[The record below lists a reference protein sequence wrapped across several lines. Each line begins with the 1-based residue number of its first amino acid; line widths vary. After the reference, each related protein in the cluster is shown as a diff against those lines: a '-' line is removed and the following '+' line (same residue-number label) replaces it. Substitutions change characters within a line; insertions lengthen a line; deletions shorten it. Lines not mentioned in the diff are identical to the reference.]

1 MHVSAASGGR
11 TPGAARP
18 CRSDLG
24 ALTRH
29 ATRRAIVLVLAVL
42 ALPLVVEAVRHGG
55 DEMAPGTVIG
65 GIDVGGLRRDVARAA
80 VERHA
85 RRVQDRGVSIWLRD
99 RRQTVIRAT
108 GRSLASRPL
117 IDSAFREAGDRGTLR
132 GVLDRFGIHG
142 DRRVPLHYA
151 FSDRRVE
158 ALQARVQRVAGRPPR
173 AASVVVD
180 GTGLRVVAGRAGF
193 GFDPQAFR
201 DELATMPAS
210 IELDSRRLPPPIGVA
225 AARAARDEARALI
238 ARPPVLTWQGRRWAV
253 PAARVR
259 SSLVFV
265 PRRDVLVVGLDPDGL
280 HAAVAK
286 AFPGAE
292 RERRDA
298 RFQVVGRRVRVVPD
312 RPGTT
317 IDMAKLADEAARAPG
332 GTVAVT
338 TRPAPA
344 SVTAAQ
350 LRALGIREVVAEY
363 TTEYACC
370 EPRTTNI
377 ARAAALL
384 DGTVIPAGGT
394 FSMNATVGERTIA
407 RGFVAA
413 PEIAGGE
420 FVEGVGGGTS
430 QVATTLYNAAFFAG
444 LELVRHTP
452 HGVYISR
459 YPMGREATISWG
471 GPELIFR
478 NDWPAAIYLRVRTT
492 PTSVTVQMFSRL
504 LGRRVET
511 STGEPTGQVEPKEV
525 RRFDPSLEPGT
536 EVVDQSQGGAG
547 FTIAYTRKVW
557 RGSTLRRD
565 ETWHWTYRPVD
576 AYIRYGPDRPEAPT
590 STAPSAP
597 STTPEPTSPPASTTG

>member
-1 MHVSAASGGR
+1 MVG
-11 TPGAARP
+11 
-18 CRSDLG
+18 
-24 ALTRH
+24 
-29 ATRRAIVLVLAVL
+29 LVVL
-42 ALPLVVEAVRHGG
+42 ALPLGLEALRHGG
-55 DEMAPGTVIG
+55 DEIAPGTVIG

-85 RRVQDRGVSIWLRD
+85 RRVEARGVSIWLRG
-99 RRQTVIRAT
+99 RQETVIRAT

-117 IDSAFREAGDRGTLR
+117 IDSAFREADDRGTVR
-132 GVLDRFGIHG
+132 AVLDRFGIHG
-142 DRRVPLHYA
+142 DRHVPLRYA

-158 ALQARVQRVAGRPPR
+158 ALQGRVQRLAGRPPR
-173 AASVVVD
+173 AAGVVVE
-180 GTGLRVVAGRAGF
+180 GSTLRVVAGRAGF
-193 GFDPQAFR
+193 GFDPEGFR
-201 DELATMPAS
+201 ERLTTMPVT
-210 IELDSRRLPPPIGVA
+210 IELESRPLPPPIDVT

-238 ARPPVLTWQGRRWAV
+238 ARPPVLVWQGRRWTM
-253 PAARVR
+253 PASVVR
-259 SSLVFV
+259 SALVFV
-265 PRRDVLVVGLDPDGL
+265 PRRGVLVVGLDPDAL
-280 HAAVAK
+280 HPAVAR
-286 AFPGAE
+286 AFPGIE

-317 IDMAKLADEAARAPG
+317 IDMATLAEQAVRAPG
-332 GTVAVT
+332 ATVDVT
-338 TRPAPA
+338 TAPAPA
-344 SVTAAQ
+344 AVTAAQ
-350 LRALGIREVVAEY
+350 LRALGIREVVSEY
-363 TTEYACC
+363 TTDYPCC

-394 FSMNATVGERTIA
+394 FSMNASVGERTIA

-492 PTSVTVQMFSRL
+492 PTSVTVQMFSRT
-504 LGRRVET
+504 LGRRVTTET
-511 STGEPTGQVEPKEV
+511 GAPTGQVEPKEV

-536 EVVDQSQGGAG
+536 QVVDQSQGGPG
-547 FTIAYTRKVW
+547 FSIAYTRKVW

-565 ETWHWTYRPVD
+565 ETWNWTYRPVD
-576 AYIRYGPDRPEAPT
+576 AYIRVGPDAPD
-590 STAPSAP
+590 APATTDPSPP
-597 STTPEPTSPPASTTG
+597 STTPEPTSPPTSTTG